1 MKTLAICLL
10 IALSYAQQINFTEN
24 MTIALESGI
33 IQGLYLAAEGKKC
46 LNIHEGRCGK
56 VFGTNPLNVANL
68 SGNDLNNILKQQL
81 NIHWIISKSED
92 FFCLR
97 HQQLNAFLS
106 VEGKSCANLNQNKR
120 CGSINLHKLKD
131 IKCTRD
137 FGWRINLVQN
147 FYILQSVKYQ
157 NVYLLLN
164 GQACQQLR
172 PQATQPI
179 YANVRVGRNLFA
191 GVPGCGHPFAFH
203 LMNTQNLQSNNQY
216 KWALFNIRQIQ

>member
-1 MKTLAICLL
+1 
-10 IALSYAQQINFTEN
+10 
-24 MTIALESGI
+24 MTITLESGI
-33 IQGLYLAAEGKKC
+33 IQGLYLAAEGNKC
-46 LNIHEGRCGK
+46 LNIEQGRCGK
-56 VFGTNPLNVANL
+56 VFGTNPLNITNL
-68 SGNDLNNILKQQL
+68 GVNDLKNILKQQI

-131 IKCTRD
+131 IKCTSD

-164 GQACQQLR
+164 GQTCQQVR
-172 PQATQPI
+172 PEATQPI
-179 YANVRVGRNLFA
+179 HNNVGRILLS
-191 GVPGCGHPFAFH
+191 GVNPGCGHPFAFH

-216 KWALFNIRQIQ
+216 RWALFNIRQIQ